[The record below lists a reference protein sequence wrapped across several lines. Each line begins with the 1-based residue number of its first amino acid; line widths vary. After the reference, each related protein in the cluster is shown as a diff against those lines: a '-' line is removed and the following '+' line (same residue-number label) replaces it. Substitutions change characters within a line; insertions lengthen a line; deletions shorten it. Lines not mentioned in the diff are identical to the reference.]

1 MELSLLVIIFAVL
14 TYYFFLLLTLFR
26 NFKAAEKTEKTH
38 ELKFISIVISVKNE
52 EKNIKG
58 LLASLFAQNYPKD
71 KYEIIIVDD
80 YSTDSTREL
89 INRETENIP
98 NLRYIDNNDNPLK
111 DSGKKSALSFGISQ
125 SNGEVILLTDAD
137 CRPGNEWINSIVS
150 QFDLETSAVIGFSPF
165 TAKKSFLN
173 TFIRFENFKSSFLM
187 SAFYFLGLPYLSF
200 GRNFAYRRS
209 VFEMVRGFTDINH
222 SLSGD
227 DDLFLQR
234 LKKNE
239 KKVKLTA
246 AKDSIVISEPADS
259 VKKYIRQKTRHLSAS
274 KYYPL
279 KFKLLLGG
287 FYIGNLLVAI
297 TFLVSLIFFRFD
309 LLLITLPKFLFD
321 VLSISYISKKI
332 SSGLTP
338 IQIIICEFVYSFFYP
353 IVGILSRKRNI
364 RW

>member
-1 MELSLLVIIFAVL
+1 MENALAVVILIFLV
-14 TYYFFLLLTLFR
+14 YYFILILFFVKR
-26 NFKAAEKTEKTH
+26 HPKNNLQTIKRE
-38 ELKFISIVISVKNE
+38 FISVIVSVKNE
-52 EKNIKG
+52 ANNING
-58 LLASLFAQNYPKD
+58 LLTSLLNQNYPKE

-80 YSTDSTREL
+80 HSSDSTQDIIRRESEYISHL
-89 INRETENIP
+89 KFFDNR
-98 NLRYIDNNDNPLK
+98 NNPSK
-111 DSGKKSALSFGISQ
+111 ATGKKSAIAFGIANAQ
-125 SNGEVILLTDAD
+125 GEIILLTDAD
-137 CRPGNEWINSIVS
+137 CRPGKEWANSIVS
-150 QFDLETSAVIGFSPF
+150 QFDSETSAVIGFSPF
-165 TAKKSFLN
+165 INKKSSLN

-187 SAFYFLGLPYLSF
+187 SVFYFLGLPYLSF

-209 VFEMVRGFTDINH
+209 VFEMIRGFSDINR

-234 LKKNE
+234 LMKNDQ
-239 KKVKLTA
+239 KIKLTTTR
-246 AKDSIVISEPADS
+246 DSIVFSEPADS
-259 VKKYIRQKTRHLSAS
+259 VKKYFRQKTRHLSAS

-309 LLLITLPKFLFD
+309 FLLITLPKFLFD